1 MDKIGNANI
10 SAYNKMGVTVRLLC
24 FACICQ
30 QHILSGLSCCREFQA
45 SCYYMETGYTCDNAL
60 VFVNDRDRVKCAVYE
75 PEHFTFTE
83 GD

>member
-1 MDKIGNANI
+1 MEKIGNPTSVHTI
-10 SAYNKMGVTVRLLC
+10 KWGDGMPSLFRVYLPTTYPERSKLL
-24 FACICQ
+24 Q
-30 QHILSGLSCCREFQA
+30 EFQA